1 MTYAIKFVNFTLAAP
16 FQKNLGRWRGCA
28 RSTRSMVP
36 MPMGFTTDTN
46 VSPSIFG
53 FTNFTSYPCDF
64 ANGCIEWLKCS

>member
-1 MTYAIKFVNFTLAAP
+1 MVNVYKPVECLY
-16 FQKNLGRWRGCA
+16 
-28 RSTRSMVP
+28 TRNNRFLNRFDNRLSRKR
-36 MPMGFTTDTN
+36 GFTTDTN